1 MKICIIGTGYVGLVT
16 GACFAQT
23 GNTVY
28 CVDNDQTKIKL
39 LNEGFIPIF
48 EPGLEDYVR
57 DNMKKRRLFFT
68 TDLAEGIN
76 QADVSFIAVGTPQDH
91 DGSADLKYVR
101 QVCED
106 ICQVA
111 TKEVIIAT
119 KSTVPVGTGDE
130 LDAIFKQKF
139 KYPFVVFSN
148 PEFLKEGDA
157 VNDFMKPDR
166 VVVGTNDDRIIP
178 LLRELYAPFTHQR
191 NRIIFMSRRSSEI
204 TKYASNCM
212 LALRISFMNE
222 LARFCDKTGA
232 NINDIR
238 SGMGADPRIGPAFL
252 YPGIGYGGSCF
263 PKDVKALIRA
273 GHKHD
278 LPLKTIMACDEVNQ
292 EQAVYFY
299 HKIIHAFGGEKNLK
313 DKKIAVWGLAFKA
326 KTDDIRES
334 QSLKIIDLL
343 LKAGAHMDVSDPQA
357 MDNVKTEL
365 LDSLTYHDNC
375 MSCLAGADA
384 LFVATDWD
392 DYKSPDFNE
401 MKKVMKTPRIFD
413 GRNLYNPEV
422 VRKHGLEYW
431 GVGVG

>member
-130 LDAIFKQKF
+130 LDAIFKQ
-139 KYPFVVFSN
+139 
-148 PEFLKEGDA
+148 
-157 VNDFMKPDR
+157 
-166 VVVGTNDDRIIP
+166 
-178 LLRELYAPFTHQR
+178 
-191 NRIIFMSRRSSEI
+191 
-204 TKYASNCM
+204 
-212 LALRISFMNE
+212 
-222 LARFCDKTGA
+222 
-232 NINDIR
+232 
-238 SGMGADPRIGPAFL
+238 
-252 YPGIGYGGSCF
+252 
-263 PKDVKALIRA
+263 
-273 GHKHD
+273 
-278 LPLKTIMACDEVNQ
+278 
-292 EQAVYFY
+292 
-299 HKIIHAFGGEKNLK
+299 
-313 DKKIAVWGLAFKA
+313 
-326 KTDDIRES
+326 
-334 QSLKIIDLL
+334 
-343 LKAGAHMDVSDPQA
+343 
-357 MDNVKTEL
+357 
-365 LDSLTYHDNC
+365 
-375 MSCLAGADA
+375 
-384 LFVATDWD
+384 
-392 DYKSPDFNE
+392 
-401 MKKVMKTPRIFD
+401 
-413 GRNLYNPEV
+413 
-422 VRKHGLEYW
+422 
-431 GVGVG
+431 